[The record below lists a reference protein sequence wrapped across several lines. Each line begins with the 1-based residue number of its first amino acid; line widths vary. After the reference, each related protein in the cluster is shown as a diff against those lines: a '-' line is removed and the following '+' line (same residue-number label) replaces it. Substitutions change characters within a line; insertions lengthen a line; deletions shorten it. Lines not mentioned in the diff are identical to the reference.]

1 MDQFGEIKF
10 NVANELGASGTY
22 DGKRFIIIDEVEDED
37 GNSTYGIVEGYF
49 TDEERLF
56 IFTQWTQLES
66 DTEMKIGDVVDEETV
81 ENYINVLPPATMN
94 GSLIQMGE
102 PYSHI
107 GDRATYPTLAKV
119 DGQWTYAGHCYRG
132 ESKDVIRV
140 RFVGA
145 DGWER
150 GIYRKLNSDMLYAF
164 SSDGE
169 WYELTEDGEPLCLVS
184 ETVVIE
190 L

>member
-56 IFTQWTQLES
+56 IFTQWTQLEI
-66 DTEMKIGDVVDEETV
+66 DTEMKIGDVVDDETV
-81 ENYINVLPPATMN
+81 ENYINVLPPATYN
-94 GSLIQMGE
+94 SLLIQMGE

-107 GDRATYPTLAKV
+107 GDKATYPTLAKV

-132 ESKDVIRV
+132 ESKEPNVIDYCPEDR
-140 RFVGA
+140 
-145 DGWER
+145 
-150 GIYRKLNSDMLYAF
+150 
-164 SSDGE
+164 E
-169 WYELTEDGEPLCLVS
+169 WMRIHNIDQ
-184 ETVVIE
+184 
-190 L
+190 